1 MLYFISLISL
11 IVYIALKLDNAS
23 SLPMNDSFSIYADYR
38 KKIDEILRQS
48 ITRKL
53 PATLYDPLNYVL
65 SGGGKRI
72 RPMMVIFACEAAGG
86 SFDEAVNASV
96 ALEMLHNF
104 TLVHDDI
111 MDNAETRR
119 SEPTVH
125 TKWNE
130 NVAILV
136 GDQLIG
142 LAYIYLLKTNSGNIK
157 EITSAFTEG
166 IIEVCEG
173 QSFDKEYEE
182 RKDVGID
189 EYMMMIRKKTA
200 KMLETS
206 AAVGALI
213 GGGDENFVSNV
224 KEFALNTGLAFQ
236 IQDDLLDIIAD
247 EEEFGKKT
255 GGDIIEGKKTYLL
268 LKAFESAENVAD
280 KELIKK
286 IIDNNGLKDATESD
300 INKVRDVYVR
310 SGAIES
316 ARKEI
321 ERFTKLAEDCLEQLP
336 ANIGREHLKW
346 LTEMLMNRSI

>member
-1 MLYFISLISL
+1 
-11 IVYIALKLDNAS
+11 
-23 SLPMNDSFSIYADYR
+23 MNDSFSIYADYR
-38 KKIDEILRQS
+38 KKTDEILRQS

-72 RPMMVIFACEAAGG
+72 RPMMVIFSCEAAGG
-86 SFDEAVNASV
+86 SFDDAVNASV

-119 SEPTVH
+119 GEPTVH

-182 RKDVGID
+182 RKDVTID

-213 GGGDENFVSNV
+213 GGGDENFVNNV

-236 IQDDLLDIIAD
+236 IQDDLLDIVAD
-247 EEEFGKKT
+247 EEKFGKKT
-255 GGDIIEGKKTYLL
+255 GGDIVEGKKTYLL
-268 LKAFESAENVAD
+268 LKAIETARPGSD
-280 KELIKK
+280 KELIRK
-286 IIDNNGLKDATESD
+286 IIDNSGLKDAGESE
-300 INKVRDVYVR
+300 ISNVREVYER
-310 SGAIES
+310 SGAIDS
-316 ARKEI
+316 ARREI
-321 ERFTKLAEDCLEQLP
+321 EKFTKLAENCLERLP
-336 ANIGREHLKW
+336 ENDGRKRLKW
-346 LTEMLMNRSI
+346 LSDMLMNRSI

>member
-1 MLYFISLISL
+1 
-11 IVYIALKLDNAS
+11 
-23 SLPMNDSFSIYADYR
+23 MNEHHSIYADYR
-38 KKIDEILRQS
+38 KKIDNILSQS
-48 ITRKL
+48 ITRSL
-53 PATLYDPLNYVL
+53 PASLYDPLVYVL
-65 SGGGKRI
+65 GSGGKRI
-72 RPMMVIFACEAAGG
+72 RPMMVIFSCEAAGG
-86 SFDEAVNASV
+86 SFDDAVNASV
-96 ALEMLHNF
+96 AMEMLHNF

-111 MDNAETRR
+111 MDNADTRR
-119 SEPTVH
+119 GEPTVH

-142 LAYIYLLKTNSGNIK
+142 LAYIYLLKTNSDNIR
-157 EITSAFTEG
+157 EITGAFTEG

-182 RKDVGID
+182 RKDVTID

-200 KMLETS
+200 KMLETA

-213 GGGDENFVSNV
+213 GGGDKRFVENV

-236 IQDDLLDIIAD
+236 IQDDLLDIVAD
-247 EEEFGKKT
+247 EEQFGKKT

-268 LKAFESAENVAD
+268 LKAFESAESDED
-280 KELIKK
+280 KKLIRK
-286 IIDNNGLKDATESD
+286 IIDNNGLKDATDSD
-300 INKVRDVYVR
+300 ISKVREVYER

-316 ARKEI
+316 ARNEI

-336 ANIGREHLKW
+336 DNTGRERLKW